1 MASKASQPPPTV
13 QCHIHFLLLSMFSG
27 NTLLSGKHAELSC
40 KKSGQKSPCVPT
52 LPMYIRTCI
61 IDCFRLSGAHRLY
74 GRYTDKG
81 VYACRKMAHVEVGTH
96 KSGIGKAGQPAGN
109 SDRS

>member
-13 QCHIHFLLLSMFSG
+13 QCHIYFLLLSMFSG
-27 NTLLSGKHAELSC
+27 NTLPSGKHAELSC
-40 KKSGQKSPCVPT
+40 KKSGAEESVCIHTAGVYT
-52 LPMYIRTCI
+52 YVYNRLLP
-61 IDCFRLSGAHRLY
+61 FGAHRPY

-81 VYACRKMAHVEVGTH
+81 IYACRKMAHVEVGTH